1 MGQYPIIATTNE
13 IWAINPANKQRL
25 KLAHVNAGI
34 LGLYACDRGIYH
46 AAVTLSENSK
56 LVQEGSKRV
65 QREFDYNYVT
75 IYDTISG
82 NSACTAFPP
91 GQDRMPLEDRM
102 MEIEFAFSRKGEAL
116 NF

>member
-1 MGQYPIIATTNE
+1 M
-13 IWAINPANKQRL
+13 
-25 KLAHVNAGI
+25 
-34 LGLYACDRGIYH
+34 
-46 AAVTLSENSK
+46 
-56 LVQEGSKRV
+56 QEGSKRV